1 MNKLFYLTVVVLY
14 FVDDD
19 NFEMLFEF
27 LLLLFVLYDIDFRFL
42 DVFVLILF
50 DDDKDVLVLDEILID
65 L

>member
-27 LLLLFVLYDIDFRFL
+27 LLLLFVLYDIDFLFL